1 LISWVLAF
9 ESPDGLLKIGA
20 MSWSERSRKK
30 KQAELEQ
37 LESFMLLEVLS
48 RVEETRLQMQH
59 QTALAKQAILQS
71 RSLVAEARKLRKARN
86 P

>member
-1 LISWVLAF
+1 
-9 ESPDGLLKIGA
+9 

-37 LESFMLLEVLS
+37 LESLILFEVLS
-48 RVEETRLQMQH
+48 RVQETRLQMQH

-71 RSLVAEARKLRKARN
+71 RRLIAEARWLREARN
-86 P
+86 R